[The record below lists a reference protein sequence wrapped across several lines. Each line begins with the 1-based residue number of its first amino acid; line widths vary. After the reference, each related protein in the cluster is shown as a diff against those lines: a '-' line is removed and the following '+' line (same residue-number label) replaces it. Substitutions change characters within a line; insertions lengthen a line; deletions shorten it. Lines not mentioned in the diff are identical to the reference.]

1 MMQFRYEV
9 NERLPIRQLSL
20 FGLQWF
26 LAAIPMVIILGK
38 VGAAFHYPQSPELQ
52 LLYLQKMFFVTGI
65 SMIAQLLWG
74 HRLPLIVGPASV
86 LLIGIVA
93 NAHAVQEQ
101 VVYCSIAIGGALL
114 ALLAI
119 TGLLA
124 RVSRLFTP
132 RIIGVVLL
140 LIAFTL
146 LPTVVNL
153 VTAGDEHPF
162 EQLVLAT
169 LLLAAMLAGQR
180 YLPEVLRTTVIIWGL
195 VLGSLVYHFW
205 FLPSLPKT
213 AVMAFP
219 AAEWKLFPLSFA
231 FDPAVMI
238 SFVFCFLAL
247 LINELGSIQTTASL
261 VSLADGDRRTKRG
274 VFVTGVGNVL
284 AGMVGV
290 VGPVSYSLS
299 TGVILASGCAS
310 RYPLIPAAAALT
322 ILGFLPV
329 VIQAFSYIP
338 PVVIGTLLFYMLS
351 SQVAGSFG
359 ILAPDMA
366 SFRFE
371 TGLIIGVPVMLGTVV
386 AFLPSHV
393 VPSIPSLLRPLLTN
407 GFVVGVTVALMMEH
421 VLLRDKK

>member
-65 SMIAQLLWG
+65 SMIAQLFWG

-86 LLIGIVA
+86 LLIGIIA

-169 LLLAAMLAGQR
+169 LLLAACLLLPDNTGSPTFVFKSRSDAGM
-180 YLPEVLRTTVIIWGL
+180 YRT
-195 VLGSLVYHFW
+195 Y
-205 FLPSLPKT
+205 LPSLTIVTPT
-213 AVMAFP
+213 S
-219 AAEWKLFPLSFA
+219 AAI
-231 FDPAVMI
+231 I
-238 SFVFCFLAL
+238 S
-247 LINELGSIQTTASL
+247 LINGATLQNISISSDPLNSRIHSPISL
-261 VSLADGDRRTKRG
+261 KIVR
-274 VFVTGVGNVL
+274 
-284 AGMVGV
+284 
-290 VGPVSYSLS
+290 
-299 TGVILASGCAS
+299 
-310 RYPLIPAAAALT
+310 
-322 ILGFLPV
+322 
-329 VIQAFSYIP
+329 
-338 PVVIGTLLFYMLS
+338 
-351 SQVAGSFG
+351 
-359 ILAPDMA
+359 
-366 SFRFE
+366 
-371 TGLIIGVPVMLGTVV
+371 
-386 AFLPSHV
+386 
-393 VPSIPSLLRPLLTN
+393 
-407 GFVVGVTVALMMEH
+407 
-421 VLLRDKK
+421 